1 MAPTKQPTR
10 QIASNLRFTR
20 SGVVWAD
27 YLLEGL
33 EYGYRPTKDKSTV
46 RDLHRMLAR
55 SLHGESLLLGVC
67 AGLDP
72 LAIVERMERGVD
84 LDLHPVWDAECDA
97 TVDSLEQI
105 RPGRRIYWL
114 SVPLGTHKAV
124 DQIKIAAHSG
134 FADIVD
140 FLGMPAAAVSAKEV
154 AARQKQAD
162 KIAALIPADFHP
174 TPVTPAQMVWLWT
187 HQLSRG
193 LGMDPDLPE
202 IDPGAHEGDKTAA
215 SFRSARFDPGSRL
228 DREEEG
234 IRAHLPSYDKVLR
247 IDQPWELEDL
257 SPSYQVTMCLAD
269 LPAGG
274 SLFPGSEFLSICDD
288 QAGRDIDWAMRLQV
302 RSTDEVRAKN
312 RRALINLNEQFHQR
326 DGEQSHAMSH
336 LQGISEDLAEYDSL
350 LENDRMEVEVEFT
363 TMITAAGPTAEEAVS
378 TAKEVAKAF
387 ELANYRI
394 IAPTGFQ
401 EDLFWACVP
410 GHPKPTICSEFRQI
424 TTSGKWAMY
433 VPCVRHD
440 LGDATGPLLAL
451 NISTARIGV
460 VHHDIAGKA
469 VRDVSGSLAVVGD
482 LGSGKSVTLKT
493 AGNHIIDRGGQLV
506 VVDSTVLGE
515 YERWA
520 GAIAESTVVNVG
532 EPTVSLDPLR
542 MFSPRRGAEV
552 VESLLMPLLDLEPAS
567 RLGAVLSDVLD
578 PAYRSKHDIGSL
590 ANVVTHLNEGGCSLN
605 GADEVA
611 ERMRVF
617 ARSSYTKVLFDDSL
631 PVLRPT
637 SPAIV
642 FRTHTLSLPSHDEV
656 QHQHLYR
663 QLSIQKRVGRAL
675 YQLIAELAK
684 TICFADPDRLAG
696 FLCDEVHRIT
706 DWPEGVATLKQFNLD
721 GRKHD
726 AALILGS
733 QAPEGLGDPT
743 MQSLIPTRIVMRQTD
758 ADLARRC
765 LEWLGMDLRDDD
777 SIVKELREQTSPSTG
792 RDNFVEEHRRGEGYM
807 RDASGNIGR
816 IKVMAPA
823 TASRRKAVTTTP
835 KRPEGPSGGA
845 ASELVTG

>member
-1 MAPTKQPTR
+1 MKLTKQPTR

-33 EYGYRPTKDKSTV
+33 EYGYRPTKDKRTV

-55 SLHGESLLLGVC
+55 ALHGEALLLGVC

-84 LDLHPVWDAECDA
+84 LELHPAWDAECDA
-97 TVDSLEQI
+97 TVDTLEAI
-105 RPGRRIYWL
+105 RPGQRIYWL

-124 DQIKIAAHSG
+124 DQIKITARSG

-140 FLGMPAAAVSAKEV
+140 VLGMPAAGVSDKEI
-154 AARQKQAD
+154 ASRQKQAD
-162 KIAALIPADFHP
+162 KIAALIPADFRP
-174 TPVTPAQMVWLWT
+174 TPATPAQMVWLWN

-193 LGMDPDLPE
+193 LGMDPDVPDLE
-202 IDPGAHEGDKTAA
+202 PGGGEGKTAA
-215 SFRSARFDPGSRL
+215 SFAPARFDPGARL
-228 DREEEG
+228 DREQEG
-234 IRAHLPSYDKVLR
+234 LRAHLPSYEKVLR
-247 IDQPWELEDL
+247 IDQPWELDEAA
-257 SPSYQVTMCLAD
+257 PSYQVNMCLSD

-288 QAGRDIDWAMRLQV
+288 QAGQDIDWAMRLHV

-336 LQGISEDLAEYDSL
+336 LQAISEDLAEYDSL

-363 TMITAAGPTAEEAVS
+363 TVITAAGTTAEEALNA
-378 TAKEVAKAF
+378 AKDVAKSF
-387 ELANYRI
+387 EVANYRLV
-394 IAPTGFQ
+394 APTGFQ
-401 EDLFWACVP
+401 EELFWACVP
-410 GHPKPTICSEFRQI
+410 GHPKPQICSEFRQI
-424 TTSGKWAMY
+424 TTSGKWAMF

-440 LGDATGPLLAL
+440 LGDATGPVLAL

-460 VHHDIAGKA
+460 VHHDTAGKA

-493 AGNHIIDRGGQLV
+493 SGNHIIDRGGQLV

-520 GAIAESTVVNVG
+520 AAIAESTVVNVG
-532 EPTVSLDPLR
+532 DPSVSLDPLR
-542 MFSPRRGAEV
+542 LFSPRRGAEV

-567 RLGAVLSDVLD
+567 RLGAVMSDVLD
-578 PAYRSKHDIGSL
+578 PAYRAKHEISSL
-590 ANVVTHLNEGGCSLN
+590 ADVVTHLNEGGCTLH
-605 GADEVA
+605 GAEEVA
-611 ERMRVF
+611 ERLRVF
-617 ARSSYTKVLFDDSL
+617 ARSSYTRVLFDASL

-684 TICFADPDRLAG
+684 TICFTDPDRLAG

-706 DWPEGVATLKQFNLD
+706 DWPEGVSTLKQFNLD
-721 GRKHD
+721 GRKHN
-726 AALILGS
+726 AALIIGS
-733 QAPEGLGDPT
+733 QAPEGLGDQT

-758 ADLARRC
+758 ADLARQC
-765 LEWLGMDLRDDD
+765 LEWLGMDLDDDD
-777 SIVKELREQTSPSTG
+777 SIVKELREQTSPPTG
-792 RDNFVEEHRRGEGYM
+792 KDNRVEPHRRGEGYM
-807 RDASGNIGR
+807 RDAAGNIGR
-816 IKVMAPA
+816 IKILAPA
-823 TASRRKAVTTTP
+823 TASRFKAVTTTP
-835 KRPEGPSGGA
+835 KSTDGAAPAA
-845 ASELVTG
+845 ASELVTV